1 MSWAFGL
8 CFTRAP
14 VERHAFQDKVNTV
27 KIDADG
33 DGKET
38 GKKYGVGGFPS
49 ASIFLLVQRG
59 STAPTLCVTIALTWF
74 PDGVDSET
82 ERYEVV
88 AT

>member
-1 MSWAFGL
+1 M

-38 GKKYGVGGFPS
+38 GKKYGVGGFQVHRFS
-49 ASIFLLVQRG
+49 YL
-59 STAPTLCVTIALTWF
+59 
-74 PDGVDSET
+74 
-82 ERYEVV
+82 YNV
-88 AT
+88 ARLRRRFA